1 MKNKTPVLGGVCIS
15 TQGRDKDKYY
25 IISSID
31 GEFVTVTDGKYKSIA
46 APKRKNL
53 KHIYLLPEKAE
64 EIAEKLLN
72 GVKIYDAEIISAL
85 KRYNKKPA
93 QAEQIKESYV

>member
-1 MKNKTPVLGGVCIS
+1 MKNKTPVLGGVCKS

-25 IISSID
+25 LISSID
-31 GEFVTVTDGKYKSIA
+31 GQFVRVVDGKYKPVS

-53 KHIYLLPEKAE
+53 RHLYLLPERAE
-64 EIAEKLLN
+64 EIAKKLSA

-85 KRYNKKPA
+85 KRFNIKSA
-93 QAEQIKESYV
+93 QAE

>member
-1 MKNKTPVLGGVCIS
+1 MKNKTPVLGGVCKS

-25 IISSID
+25 LISSID
-31 GEFVTVTDGKYKSIA
+31 GEFVFVVDGKYKKVT

-53 KHIYLLPEKAE
+53 KHIYLLPERVE
-64 EIAEKLLN
+64 EIAEKLLK

-85 KRYNKKPA
+85 KRYN
-93 QAEQIKESYV
+93 IKSDK

>member
-1 MKNKTPVLGGVCIS
+1 MKNKTPVLGGVCKS

-25 IISSID
+25 LISSID
-31 GEFVTVTDGKYKSIA
+31 GEFVFVVDGKYKKVT

-53 KHIYLLPEKAE
+53 KHIYLLPEREE
-64 EIAEKLLN
+64 EIAEKLLK

-85 KRYNKKPA
+85 KRYN
-93 QAEQIKESYV
+93 IKSDK